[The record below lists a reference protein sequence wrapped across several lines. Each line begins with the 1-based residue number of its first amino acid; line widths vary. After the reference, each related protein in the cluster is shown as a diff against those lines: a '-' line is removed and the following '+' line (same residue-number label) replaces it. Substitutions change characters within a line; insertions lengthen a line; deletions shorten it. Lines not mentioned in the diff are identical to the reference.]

1 MRDYSV
7 DPGFV
12 RQLDEDIIVKLWF
25 ARKVKN
31 QKRGKSKS
39 LS

>member
-7 DPGFV
+7 APGFV

-25 ARKVKN
+25 ARKVKKPK
-31 QKRGKSKS
+31 KRQE
-39 LS
+39 